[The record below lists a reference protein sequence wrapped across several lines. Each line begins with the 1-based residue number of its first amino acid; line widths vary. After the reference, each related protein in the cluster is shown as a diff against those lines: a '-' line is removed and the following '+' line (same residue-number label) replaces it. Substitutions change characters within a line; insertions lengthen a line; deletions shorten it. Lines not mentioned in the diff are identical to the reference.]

1 MEKLRKALKEA
12 LDFIK
17 AEEEAGDEYI
27 NKFRTKI
34 MNKLTKVLE
43 ETDINITVTAQLKP
57 DRLIIRKKRVQK
69 NRNH

>member
-1 MEKLRKALKEA
+1 MEKLKALKEA